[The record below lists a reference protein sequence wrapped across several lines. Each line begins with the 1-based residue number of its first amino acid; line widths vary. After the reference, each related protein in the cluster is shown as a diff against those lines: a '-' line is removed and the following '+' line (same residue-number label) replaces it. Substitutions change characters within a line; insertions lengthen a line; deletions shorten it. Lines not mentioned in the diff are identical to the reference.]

1 MKSVSSGIAKKSELT
16 FVGHSL
22 GGFLATIASKF
33 TGRDAIVFNPASISG
48 IVILAAKIS
57 SLFNGGKITQYRS
70 YGDYVNAVQDLTKRS
85 SDGYVKWVKT
95 EHFISHGIDEII
107 KSFLRNKR

>member
-33 TGRDAIVFNPASISG
+33 TDMIINFN
-48 IVILAAKIS
+48 L
-57 SLFNGGKITQYRS
+57 
-70 YGDYVNAVQDLTKRS
+70 
-85 SDGYVKWVKT
+85 
-95 EHFISHGIDEII
+95 
-107 KSFLRNKR
+107 